1 MPALPLAAWL
11 DSYHTDL
18 RAALDCAAAHDFHH
32 VHANAA
38 RDEFDPRQWPPSA
51 RRHFR
56 RYLRDRGLTLQGLTL
71 EFPGAGLADPR
82 EADARVARLRATLEL
97 CADLGVR
104 RAGVTLGGR
113 ADPATAD
120 LAREL
125 LGVVAAEADRV
136 GVVTTIRDPGSPDDL
151 PAAIR
156 ATGAPLLRAG
166 FDTATR
172 PAGGLSPSDLVAAG
186 DVFLRDGR
194 HRAHGFEETEFGT
207 GEVDFARWLADLATA
222 APDAGLVLRH
232 DTPGRVDALRAG
244 RVYMETL
251 LGRSPRP

>member
-18 RAALDCAAAHDFHH
+18 RTALDCAAEQEFRY
-32 VHANAA
+32 VQANAA
-38 RDEFDPRQWPPSA
+38 RDEFDPRAWPPSA
-51 RRHFR
+51 RRHLR

-82 EADARVARLRATLEL
+82 AADARVARLRATLEM

-113 ADPATAD
+113 SDPATAD

-136 GVVTTIRDPGSPDDL
+136 GVLTTVSDPADPGDL
-151 PAAIR
+151 PSVVR

-166 FDTATR
+166 FDTAVH
-172 PAGGLSPSDLVAAG
+172 PAGGRSVSDLAAAG

-194 HRAHGFEETEFGT
+194 RRPHGFEETEFGA
-207 GEVDFARWLADLATA
+207 GDVDFARWLADVATA
-222 APDAGLVLRH
+222 APDAGLVLRR
-232 DTPGRVDALRAG
+232 DTPGRVDALRKG
-244 RVYMETL
+244 RVYMEAL
-251 LGRSPRP
+251 LGRPPSP